1 MTKKLLKRFK
11 TIRVIICL
19 IRIDRSFHVISPI
32 ILAAWQPGETITSS
46 CIAEVKMSRSSKF
59 PNGTKVQGMM
69 PWAEYCLLDCS
80 QEFPIGPAEVPVM
93 EGMAGKESMFLGVFG
108 TTGLTGK
115 FLFTIKI

>member
-1 MTKKLLKRFK
+1 
-11 TIRVIICL
+11 
-19 IRIDRSFHVISPI
+19 
-32 ILAAWQPGETITSS
+32 
-46 CIAEVKMSRSSKF
+46 MSRSSKF

-115 FLFTIKI
+115 FFLDDISISRPNSNGTYRY

>member
-1 MTKKLLKRFK
+1 
-11 TIRVIICL
+11 
-19 IRIDRSFHVISPI
+19 
-32 ILAAWQPGETITSS
+32 
-46 CIAEVKMSRSSKF
+46 MSRSSKF